1 MDIRFQKYEHH
12 VKYQNMKAKEKK
24 EKSIMKQL
32 REIRD
37 KISLEIQGM
46 TTEQI
51 NKYLDK
57 KEPLHPMMYNKS
69 QFFVWID

>member
-1 MDIRFQKYEHH
+1 
-12 VKYQNMKAKEKK
+12 MKTKE
-24 EKSIMKQL
+24 EKGQSIMKKL

-51 NKYLDK
+51 NKYLNK
-57 KEPLHPMMYNKS
+57 KEPLHPKMYNKS
-69 QFFVWID
+69 